1 MLCRRCRSGFTPG
14 YPQPFGAQRKKKLPF
29 GEIRARFGTR
39 GRSHCNKLRFTLSP
53 WGARGWSQFCFAKLL
68 LAHAAWIA
76 AEILFAARRQK
87 D

>member
-1 MLCRRCRSGFTPG
+1 MVRAVSGCLFNV
-14 YPQPFGAQRKKKLPF
+14 
-29 GEIRARFGTR
+29 
-39 GRSHCNKLRFTLSP
+39 NKLRPKVSP

-68 LAHAAWIA
+68 LAHATWIA